1 MPQRLTYG
9 EPVAR
14 VYDLLVYGQPDAEAH
29 GVELD
34 FLLWALEEAC
44 PREARDVLDVGCGT
58 GYHLLPLRRE
68 GYGVTGLDRSAAML
82 EECCRKLRTAD
93 LEAPLICRSMTD
105 IQAEA
110 CYDAVLCMNSIL
122 CYLLEDGRIRDVLRR
137 LARAL
142 RPDGL
147 LVLDNFNFFSLWS
160 VLGEEISQ
168 VRDAEGVRV
177 DLRER
182 HWIEDFTSVHH
193 VEMKAAVQRGGKTYD
208 FHTEERLRMMTV
220 GEMKLRLRAAGFR
233 CIGAYPTFDRS
244 QADETGGDRQIVLA
258 IRPADLG
265 ASELPDYNP

>member
-1 MPQRLTYG
+1 MPERLTYG

-29 GVELD
+29 GVELG

-44 PREARDVLDVGCGT
+44 PREAEDVLDVGCGT
-58 GYHLLPLRRE
+58 GYHLLPLRRK
-68 GYGVTGLDRSAAML
+68 GYAVTGLDRSAAML
-82 EECCRKLRTAD
+82 GECRRKLHEAG
-93 LEAPLICRSMTD
+93 LQAPLECRSMTE
-105 IQAEA
+105 IEAEER
-110 CYDAVLCMNSIL
+110 YDAVLCMNSIL
-122 CYLLEDGRIRDVLRR
+122 CYLLEGCCIRDVLRR

-147 LVLDNFNFFSLWS
+147 LVLDNFNFFSLWP

-182 HWIEDFTSVHH
+182 HWLEDFTSVHH
-193 VEMKAAVQRGGKTYD
+193 VEMKAAVRCGDETYD

-220 GEMKLRLRAAGFR
+220 GEMRLRLRAAGFR
-233 CIGAYPTFDRS
+233 CLGTYPTFDRS
-244 QADETGGDRQIVLA
+244 QADETSGDRQIVLA
-258 IRPADLG
+258 THPADLG
-265 ASELPDYNP
+265 A